1 VIVTGYKQLT
11 SNLQVAF
18 IRAWHYDGALA
29 WKSYDYEQVS
39 GLGAD
44 TRGERVAI
52 GRDGLLYFGGTIN
65 GGTGASIFA
74 RDPKE
79 LAQSAADRTVKTDRF
94 TDPFNVGSIK
104 MTWLG
109 RYDPENGALLL
120 GQSLL
125 TRLSNGRGNSIVP
138 LALMADSN
146 GRLYVAGNKAADL
159 ERRTDRQI
167 NDRPVGNYASGEGY
181 LLVLSPDFTERL
193 LWTPFARAGHTAGD
207 SPAVGVSVQNGVAAV
222 VLTQSNTDPERR
234 LITSANSL
242 LAEPPGGAS
251 DGYVA
256 VWPALD
262 ALTAPASVAINPTV
276 GFVGDHTFTATV
288 LPTTATVPLTYT
300 WSLNG
305 EVVQR
310 TASSNLRSDTWQQT
324 WTTPSTAQMLQITV
338 HNRAGEVA
346 FSQTFAVIVAE
357 RTFMPFI
364 RR

>member
-1 VIVTGYKQLT
+1 
-11 SNLQVAF
+11 
-18 IRAWHYDGALA
+18 
-29 WKSYDYEQVS
+29 
-39 GLGAD
+39 
-44 TRGERVAI
+44 
-52 GRDGLLYFGGTIN
+52 
-65 GGTGASIFA
+65 
-74 RDPKE
+74 
-79 LAQSAADRTVKTDRF
+79 
-94 TDPFNVGSIK
+94 

-125 TRLSNGRGNSIVP
+125 TRLSNGRGNSIAP
-138 LALMADSN
+138 LALMADSE

-167 NDRPVGNYASGEGY
+167 NDSPVGNYASGEGY

-193 LWTPFARAGHTAGD
+193 LWTPFARAGHAAGD

-222 VLTQSNTDPERR
+222 VLTQSNSDPERR

-251 DGYVA
+251 DGYVV
-256 VWPALD
+256 VWPALG
-262 ALTAPASVAINPTV
+262 ALTAPASVTINPTA
-276 GFVGDHTFTATV
+276 GFVGDNTFTATV

-324 WTTPSTAQMLQITV
+324 WVAPSTAQMLQITV

-346 FSQTFAVIVAE
+346 LSQTFAVIVAE